1 MESSSF
7 LPRNLAFVAQ
17 QMSGYSRN
25 RFRLETTSAST
36 AQAGRIITVNLPE
49 NSLLCMDSL
58 RFFFDIDTI
67 AADFTDT
74 AFTYQS
80 ATTATAVGALPADTS
95 SLIKNVE
102 VYING
107 VQVQQGSSE
116 YHTIANVLKLSRSN
130 RAADESKDR
139 LVNHGRMIENVA
151 GATSNVVG
159 NNLSL
164 VVDKWYGFLGERS
177 TRFLPTDILGAIQIR
192 ITLAE
197 NAVLSP
203 HLVGIS
209 SSGLSWSSDV
219 GSNANIKYE
228 ISEMFFTIDSIS
240 VDPVYASAM
249 RDMLSRNEFVPL
261 NFKEYYTFSLDGQKG
276 TKYTNRFAL
285 AATSIDK
292 LYAIQ
297 RKSNYNTVGL
307 KCTDLGAFDEDD
319 TESSHYGDRYVPNYF
334 TFKLFD
340 SETGGKNGTYRYQWS
355 VNSVFH
361 PQYQARANEAM
372 VDLTYIND
380 KIGDNSVGH
389 LITSPA
395 AYKAAQAVVPLVLCH
410 PDQPLSVQSGYNSHG
425 INSTFAFSATGLS
438 NVGTD
443 GFQSLVVVETT
454 AQLRIAA
461 GKSLA
466 VAH

>member
-1 MESSSF
+1 M
-7 LPRNLAFVAQ
+7 
-17 QMSGYSRN
+17 
-25 RFRLETTSAST
+25 
-36 AQAGRIITVNLPE
+36 
-49 NSLLCMDSL
+49 
-58 RFFFDIDTI
+58 
-67 AADFTDT
+67 
-74 AFTYQS
+74 
-80 ATTATAVGALPADTS
+80 
-95 SLIKNVE
+95 E

-116 YHTIANVLKLSRSN
+116 YHTIANVLKLTRSN
-130 RAADESKDR
+130 RSVDESKDR

-151 GATSNVVG
+151 GATSNAVG

-164 VVDKWYGFLGERS
+164 CVDKWYGFLGERS

-203 HLVGIS
+203 HLIGVS
-209 SSGLSWSSDV
+209 SSGLSWTSDV
-219 GSNANIKYE
+219 GSNANIQYE

-240 VDPVYASAM
+240 VDPIYASAM

-261 NFKEYYTFSLDGQKG
+261 NFKEYYTFSLDGQTG
-276 TKYTNRFAL
+276 QKYTNRFSL

-307 KCTDLGAFDEDD
+307 KCTDLGAFDEDN
-319 TESSHYGDRYVPNYF
+319 TEYSHSGDRYVPNYF
-334 TFKLFD
+334 TFPLYD
-340 SETGGKNGTYRYQWS
+340 SVSGGKNGTYRFQWAI
-355 VNSVFH
+355 NNVFH

-372 VDLTYIND
+372 VDLAYIND

-389 LITSPA
+389 LVTSPA
-395 AYKAAQAVVPLVLCH
+395 AFKAAQAVVPLTLCH

-425 INSTFAFSATGLS
+425 INSTIAFSATGLS
-438 NVGTD
+438 GVPTN
-443 GFQSLVVVETT
+443 GFNSVVIVETT
-454 AQLRIAA
+454 AQLRI
-461 GKSLA
+461 GNSKSLA

>member
-1 MESSSF
+1 MESSF
-7 LPRNLAFVAQ
+7 LPKNLAFMAQ
-17 QMSGYSRN
+17 QMQGYSRN
-25 RFRLETTSAST
+25 RFRLETTSSST
-36 AQAGRIITVNLPE
+36 AQAGRIITVSLPE
-49 NSLLCMDSL
+49 SSLLDLDSL
-58 RFFFDIDTI
+58 RWYFDIDTT
-67 AADFTDT
+67 DSTFVDT

-80 ATTATAVGALPADTS
+80 GTTATAVGALPADTS

-130 RAADESKDR
+130 RAVDESKDR

-151 GATSNVVG
+151 GATSNAVG

-203 HLVGIS
+203 HLVNVS
-209 SSGLSWSSDV
+209 ASGLSWTDDV

-240 VDPVYASAM
+240 VDPIYASAM

-276 TKYTNRFAL
+276 AKYTNRFSL

-297 RKSNYNTVGL
+297 RKSDYNTVGL
-307 KCTDLGAFDEDD
+307 KCTDLGAFDEND

-334 TFKLFD
+334 TYKLFD

-355 VNSVFH
+355 VNNVFH

-380 KIGDNSVGH
+380 KIGDSSVGH

-395 AYKAAQAVVPLVLCH
+395 AFKAAQAVVPLVLCH

-425 INSTFAFSATGLS
+425 INSTFSFTATGLS
-438 NVGTD
+438 GTSS
-443 GFQSLVVVETT
+443 GFNSVVIVETT
-454 AQLRIAA
+454 AQLRIAS